1 MGAAEPLVVD
11 DAWTAAALGM
21 AKSTLQAKRK
31 DLERADFPK
40 RDPLLGG
47 YIKADIL
54 AWLEARRKFRDR
66 DTVTESGSGGINF
79 DEV

>member
-1 MGAAEPLVVD
+1 MGAAEQLVVD

-54 AWLEARRKFRDR
+54 AWIETRRKFRDR
-66 DTVTESGSGGINF
+66 ATLGESTGGGINF
-79 DEV
+79 DQV